1 MAVTDI
7 LVTPATIYYAP
18 VGEALPDES
27 SIDYGEAWGGNWT
40 NLGYTL
46 EPVAL
51 SYETE
56 TFELEVEQIT
66 LPVRRVRTKE
76 TVMIETSL
84 AEMTGANLA
93 LVVDGTVTTTAA
105 GVGQVG
111 FDEILA
117 GGSVDLSEYA
127 WGFEGFR
134 VTSANV
140 RLPVRMFL
148 YRGNAVLNGQ
158 LTFAKGAGVGIP
170 IQIKALPDTTQDA
183 GEQILVIHNV
193 TAVATTA

>member
-76 TVMIETSL
+76 TVMIETAL

>member
-27 SIDYGEAWGGNWT
+27 SIDYGEAWGGNWV

-76 TVMIETSL
+76 TVMIETAL

>member
-40 NLGYTL
+40 NLGYPL

-134 VTSANV
+134 GTSANV

-148 YRGNAVLNGQ
+148 YLS
-158 LTFAKGAGVGIP
+158 L
-170 IQIKALPDTTQDA
+170 
-183 GEQILVIHNV
+183 IHISEP
-193 TAVATTA
+193 TRPY

>member
-40 NLGYTL
+40 NLGYPL

>member
-7 LVTPATIYYAP
+7 LVTPAKIYYAP
-18 VGEALPDES
+18 VGEALPDETS
-27 SIDYGEAWGGNWT
+27 VGYGDAWGGNWVD
-40 NLGYTL
+40 LGYTL
-46 EPVAL
+46 EPVSL

-84 AEMTGANLA
+84 AEMTATNLA
-93 LVVDGTVTTTAA
+93 LVVDGTATTTAA

-117 GGSVDLSEYA
+117 GGAVDLSEYA

-134 VTSANV
+134 VTAANV
-140 RLPVRMFL
+140 RLPVRVFL
-148 YRGNAVLNGQ
+148 YRGQAVLNGQ

-170 IQIKALPDTTQDA
+170 IQVKALPDTTQAA

>member
-27 SIDYGEAWGGNWT
+27 SVGYGDAWGGNWV

-46 EPVAL
+46 EPVSL

-84 AEMTGANLA
+84 AEMTATNLA
-93 LVVDGTVTTTAA
+93 LVVDGTATTTAA

-134 VTSANV
+134 VTAANV
-140 RLPVRMFL
+140 RLPVRVFL
-148 YRGNAVLNGQ
+148 YKGTAILNGQ

-170 IQIKALPDTTQDA
+170 IQIQALPDTTQDP

>member
-7 LVTPATIYYAP
+7 LVSPATIYYAP
-18 VGEALPDES
+18 VGETLPDETS
-27 SIDYGEAWGGNWT
+27 VDYGEAWGGNWV

-46 EPVAL
+46 EPISL

-66 LPVRRVRTKE
+66 LPVRRVRTRE

-84 AEMTGANLA
+84 AEMTGANVG

-117 GGSVDLSEYA
+117 GGKVDLSEYA

-134 VTSANV
+134 VTAANV
-140 RLPVRMFL
+140 RLPVRVFL
-148 YRGNAVLNGQ
+148 YKGNAVLNGQ

>member
-27 SIDYGEAWGGNWT
+27 SIDYGEAWGGNWV
-40 NLGYTL
+40 NLGFTL

-76 TVMIETSL
+76 TVMIETAL

>member
-18 VGEALPDES
+18 VGETLPDES
-27 SIDYGEAWGGNWT
+27 SVDYGEAWGGNWT

-46 EPVAL
+46 EPVSL

-76 TVMIETSL
+76 TVMVETSL

-134 VTSANV
+134 VTAANV
-140 RLPVRMFL
+140 RLPVRVFL
-148 YRGNAVLNGQ
+148 YRGQAVLNGQ

>member
-18 VGEALPDES
+18 VGETLPDES
-27 SIDYGEAWGGNWT
+27 SIDYGEAWGGNWV

-46 EPVAL
+46 EPVSL

-76 TVMIETSL
+76 TVMIETTL
-84 AEMTGANLA
+84 AEMTATNLA
-93 LVVDGTVTTTAA
+93 LVVDGTATTTAA

-134 VTSANV
+134 VTAANV

-148 YRGNAVLNGQ
+148 YKGNAVLNGQ

-170 IQIKALPDTTQDA
+170 IQIKALPDTTQDP

>member
-18 VGEALPDES
+18 VGETLPDETS
-27 SIDYGEAWGGNWT
+27 VGYGDAWGGNWVD
-40 NLGYTL
+40 LGYTL
-46 EPVAL
+46 EPVSL

-84 AEMTGANLA
+84 AEMTATNLA
-93 LVVDGTVTTTAA
+93 LVVDGTATTTAA

-134 VTSANV
+134 VTAANV
-140 RLPVRMFL
+140 RLPVRVFL
-148 YRGNAVLNGQ
+148 YRGQAVLNGQ

-170 IQIKALPDTTQDA
+170 IQIKALPDTTQDP

>member
-18 VGEALPDES
+18 VGEALPDETS
-27 SIDYGEAWGGNWT
+27 VGYGDAWGGNWVD
-40 NLGYTL
+40 LGYTL
-46 EPVAL
+46 EPVSL

-84 AEMTGANLA
+84 AEMTATNLA
-93 LVVDGTVTTTAA
+93 LVVDGTATTTAA

-134 VTSANV
+134 VTAANV
-140 RLPVRMFL
+140 RLPVRVFL
-148 YRGNAVLNGQ
+148 YRGQAVLNGQ

-170 IQIKALPDTTQDA
+170 IQIKALPDTTQTA

>member
-18 VGEALPDES
+18 VGEALPDETS
-27 SIDYGEAWGGNWT
+27 VDYGDAWGGNWT
-40 NLGYTL
+40 NLGFTL

-76 TVMIETSL
+76 TVMIETAL

-105 GVGQVG
+105 GVGQKG

-170 IQIKALPDTTQDA
+170 IQIKALPDTTQDP

>member
-27 SIDYGEAWGGNWT
+27 SIDYGEAWGGNWV
-40 NLGYTL
+40 NLGFTL

>member
-18 VGEALPDES
+18 VGEALPDETS
-27 SIDYGEAWGGNWT
+27 VGYGDAWGGNWVD
-40 NLGYTL
+40 LGYTL
-46 EPVAL
+46 EPVSL

-84 AEMTGANLA
+84 AEMTATNLA
-93 LVVDGTVTTTAA
+93 LVVDGTATTTAA

-117 GGSVDLSEYA
+117 GGAVDLSEYA

-134 VTSANV
+134 VTAANV
-140 RLPVRMFL
+140 RLPVRVFL
-148 YRGNAVLNGQ
+148 YRGQAVLNGQ

-170 IQIKALPDTTQDA
+170 IQIKALPDTTQTA

>member
-18 VGEALPDES
+18 VGEALPDETS
-27 SIDYGEAWGGNWT
+27 VGYGDAWGGNWT

-46 EPVAL
+46 EPVSL
-51 SYETE
+51 SYETT

-66 LPVRRVRTKE
+66 LPVRRVRTGE
-76 TVMIETSL
+76 TVMIETTL
-84 AEMTGANLA
+84 AEMTATNLA
-93 LVVDGTVTTTAA
+93 LVVDGSSTTTAA

-111 FDEILA
+111 WDEILA

-127 WGFEGFR
+127 FGFEGFR

-140 RLPVRMFL
+140 RLPVRVFF
-148 YRGNAVLNGQ
+148 YKGNAVLNGQ
-158 LTFAKGAGVGIP
+158 LTFAKGAGAGIP
-170 IQIKALPDTTQDA
+170 IQIKALPDTTQAA

>member
-18 VGEALPDES
+18 VGETLPDES
-27 SIDYGEAWGGNWT
+27 SVDYGEAWGGNWT

-46 EPVAL
+46 EPVSL

-66 LPVRRVRTKE
+66 LPVRRTRTKE
-76 TVMIETSL
+76 TVMVETSL

-134 VTSANV
+134 VTSGNV
-140 RLPVRMFL
+140 RLPVRVFL
-148 YRGNAVLNGQ
+148 YRGQAVLNGQ

>member
-18 VGEALPDES
+18 VGETLPDETS
-27 SIDYGEAWGGNWT
+27 VAYGEAWGGNWV

-46 EPVAL
+46 DPVAW
-51 SYETE
+51 SVEKT
-56 TFELEVEQIT
+56 TFELEVEQLST
-66 LPVRRVRTKE
+66 AVRSVTQTE
-76 TVMIETSL
+76 TSMIETNL
-84 AEMTGANLA
+84 AEFTGSNIALA
-93 LVVDGTVTTTAA
+93 TGGTVTTTAA

-111 FDEILA
+111 FDEITG

-134 VTSANV
+134 ITSGNV
-140 RLPVRMFL
+140 RLPVRLFF
-148 YRGNAVLNGQ
+148 YRGIAVVNGQ
-158 LTFAKGAGVGIP
+158 LTFAKSAGVGIP
-170 IQIKALPDTTQDA
+170 LQVKALADTTKDP
-183 GEQILVIHNV
+183 GEQLWVIHNV